1 MSENINPPTNFTA
14 ASKGLQENQ
23 AESPCFPFKALIIME
38 GTEDI
43 TATEDHQQECGGA
56 TAEGSADLVQER
68 KKWNH

>member
-1 MSENINPPTNFTA
+1 
-14 ASKGLQENQ
+14 
-23 AESPCFPFKALIIME
+23 ME

-43 TATEDHQQECGGA
+43 IATGDHQHECGGA